1 MMRIIST
8 NATQEQLEQD
18 HKQLLAAH
26 KRAMKEELTWDVFG
40 GTLNINGRFYQV
52 VEEKSR

>member
-18 HKQLLAAH
+18 YKELLRSH
-26 KRAMKEELTWDVFG
+26 KRALKEELTWDVFG
-40 GTLNINGRFYQV
+40 GTIRINGRFYQV
-52 VEEKSR
+52 VEEKKR

>member
-18 HKQLLAAH
+18 RKQLLAAH

>member
-18 HKQLLAAH
+18 RKQLLAAH

-40 GTLNINGRFYQV
+40 GTLNINGRSYQV

>member
-1 MMRIIST
+1 MMKIVST

-18 HKQLLAAH
+18 TKQLLAAH